1 MASKTHFLF
10 LLFFVFSVSNIIYS
24 QDRSEKVKDTTAL
37 NEVVLTASLIT
48 TNLLEAPTAASFVNA
63 KKIHETTPQL
73 SLKEYLGQV
82 PGLFAQNQYNYNQ
95 DLRISIR
102 GFGARAA
109 FGIRGVFLNIDD
121 IPETTPDGQGQL
133 DNIPI
138 SILSNIEIL
147 RGPSSA
153 LYGNAAGGVI
163 LMHTLEDLG
172 PNKLKFRAMGGA
184 FGLASSQLTV
194 ALGENKFKS
203 LWHFNQSVSQ
213 GYRTLS
219 GFKQSQLNTT
229 FTYKL
234 AKNQSIKGQFNY
246 TDSPYANDPGS
257 LNLEQVKSNRKN
269 AREANILYQTT
280 EKINHLKVGLSHEY
294 GLKLAETSASNKKS
308 LNINSYTFFAQR
320 NFQGLL
326 PFLNG
331 GVSAF
336 KRSYYGLGTKAI
348 FKGLKNEQ
356 FIVGIG
362 HALQSDL
369 RSRFQNEKGVV
380 GALVAQQNEVFSNS
394 HGFITGKFPFQKW
407 DVSAALRGDL
417 IHIAIDASQ
426 KRNFSALS
434 PTAALGRKLG
444 GFQYVSLSY
453 AQSFETPTLSEMS
466 NSPDGSLGFNESLNP
481 VKSHNIELTYRG
493 KHFINNGYKINW
505 EVSGFL
511 SDSDGEILPFELPE
525 FPQRQFFK
533 NIGATQRRG
542 VEAMASFTGNILEWT
557 NAFTFADYTF
567 STNSEDASL
576 SGNKIPGI
584 PSHHFNSQIQLK
596 LPAQGQIRLEYQ
608 HIGAL
613 MANNNNSVRIA
624 PYRLLNV
631 SGVKQLPLKNGAL
644 KLFAGI
650 NNLTNSLYFDNIRI
664 NAFGGRFYEAAPTR
678 HFYIGIELS
687 L

>member
-1 MASKTHFLF
+1 MVSKLRLAFA
-10 LLFFVFSVSNIIYS
+10 LFFAFSVSNITYS
-24 QDRSEKVKDTTAL
+24 QDRSEKVIDTTAL

-48 TNLLEAPTAASFVNA
+48 TNLLDAPTASSFVNA
-63 KKIHETTPQL
+63 KKIHETSPQL

-109 FGIRGVFLNIDD
+109 FGIRGVYLNIDG
-121 IPETTPDGQGQL
+121 IPETTPDGQGQI

-138 SILSNIEIL
+138 SILSNIEVL

-163 LMHTLEDLG
+163 LMSTQEDLG
-172 PNKLKFRAMGGA
+172 ANTLKFRAMGGA
-184 FGLASSQLTV
+184 FGLATSQLTF

-203 LWHFNQSVSQ
+203 LWHFNHSISE
-213 GYRTLS
+213 GYRALS
-219 GFKQSQLNTT
+219 GFKQSQLNGT
-229 FTYKL
+229 FTYQL
-234 AKNQSIKGQFNY
+234 AKNHSLKGQFNY

-257 LNLEQVKSNRKN
+257 LSLDQVTNERRM
-269 AREANILYQTT
+269 AREANVVYQTT
-280 EKINHLKVGLSHEY
+280 EKINHLKFGLSHQY
-294 GLKLAETSASNKKS
+294 TPNKKGFRA
-308 LNINSYTFFAQR
+308 LNNAFEMNSYAFFAQR
-320 NFQGLL
+320 DFQGLL

-336 KRSYYGLGTKAI
+336 KRNYYGLGSKAI
-348 FKGLKNEQ
+348 FKGENKQQLV
-356 FIVGIG
+356 VGIG

-394 HGFITGKFPFQKW
+394 HGFITGKIPLQKW
-407 DVSAALRGDL
+407 VLSAALRTDL
-417 IHIAIDASQ
+417 IHIKMDTNQ
-426 KRNFSALS
+426 KRNFTALS
-434 PTAALGRKLG
+434 PSAALGRKIG
-444 GFQYVSLSY
+444 VNQYISFSY
-453 AQSFETPTLSEMS
+453 AQSFETPTLSELS
-466 NSPDGSLGFNESLNP
+466 NAPDGSLGFNETLDP
-481 VKSHNIELTYRG
+481 VKSNNIELTYRG
-493 KHFINNGYKINW
+493 KQFMKNSYKLNW
-505 EVSGFL
+505 EISGFI
-511 SDSDGEILPFELPE
+511 SDSNGEILPYELPE

-533 NIGATQRRG
+533 NSGATQRRG
-542 VEAMASFTGNILEWT
+542 VEAMVSLIGNILEWS
-557 NAFTFADYTF
+557 NSASFANYTF
-567 STNSEDASL
+567 KENTEITAL
-576 SGNKIPGI
+576 SGKRIPGI
-584 PSHHFNSQIQLK
+584 PSHHFNSQIQIK

-613 MANNNNSVRIA
+613 MANNNNSVKVA
-624 PYRLLNV
+624 PYSVLNL

-678 HFYIGIELS
+678 HLYMGIELS

>member
-1 MASKTHFLF
+1 MISKLRLAFA
-10 LLFFVFSVSNIIYS
+10 LFFAFSVSNITFS
-24 QDRSEKVKDTTAL
+24 QDRSEKVIDTTAL
-37 NEVVLTASLIT
+37 NEVVLTASLIS
-48 TNLLEAPTAASFVNA
+48 TNLLDAPTASSFVNA
-63 KKIHETTPQL
+63 KKIHETSPQL

-109 FGIRGVFLNIDD
+109 FGIRGVYLNIDG
-121 IPETTPDGQGQL
+121 IPETTPDGQGQI

-138 SILSNIEIL
+138 SILSNIEVL

-163 LMHTLEDLG
+163 LMSTQENLG
-172 PNKLKFRAMGGA
+172 ANTLKFRAMVGA
-184 FGLASSQLTV
+184 FGLATSQLTF

-203 LWHFNQSVSQ
+203 LWHFNHSVSE
-213 GYRTLS
+213 GYRALS
-219 GFKQSQLNTT
+219 GFKQSQLNGT
-229 FTYKL
+229 FSYQL
-234 AKNQSIKGQFNY
+234 AKNHSLKGQFNY

-257 LNLEQVKSNRKN
+257 LSLDQVTNGRRMP
-269 AREANILYQTT
+269 REANVVYQTT
-280 EKINHLKVGLSHEY
+280 EKINHLKFGLSHQY
-294 GLKLAETSASNKKS
+294 TPNKRGFSA
-308 LNINSYTFFAQR
+308 LNNAFEMNSYAFFAQR
-320 NFQGLL
+320 DFQGLL

-336 KRSYYGLGTKAI
+336 KRNYYGFGSKAI
-348 FKGLKNEQ
+348 FKGENKQQLV
-356 FIVGIG
+356 VGIG

-394 HGFITGKFPFQKW
+394 HGFVTGKIPFQKW
-407 DVSAALRGDL
+407 VLSAALRTDL
-417 IHIAIDASQ
+417 IHINMDKNQ
-426 KRNFSALS
+426 KRNFTALS
-434 PTAALGRKLG
+434 PSAALGRKIG
-444 GFQYVSLSY
+444 ANQYISFSY
-453 AQSFETPTLSEMS
+453 AQSFETPTLSELS
-466 NSPDGSLGFNESLNP
+466 NAPDGNLGFNETLDP
-481 VKSHNIELTYRG
+481 VKSNNIELTYRG
-493 KHFINNGYKINW
+493 KQFIKNSYKLNW
-505 EVSGFL
+505 EISGFI
-511 SDSDGEILPFELPE
+511 SESNGEILPYELPE

-533 NIGATQRRG
+533 NSGATQRRG
-542 VEAMASFTGNILEWT
+542 VEAMVSLIGNILEWS
-557 NAFTFADYTF
+557 NSASFANFTFKENTAIT
-567 STNSEDASL
+567 EL
-576 SGNKIPGI
+576 SGKRIPGI
-584 PSHHFNSQIQLK
+584 PSHHFNSQIQIK

-613 MANNNNSVRIA
+613 MANNNNSVKVA
-624 PYRLLNV
+624 PYNVLNL
-631 SGVKQLPLKNGAL
+631 SGAKQLPLKNGAL

-678 HFYIGIELS
+678 HLYMGIELS

>member
-1 MASKTHFLF
+1 MVSKSRLLSV
-10 LLFFVFSVSNIIYS
+10 LLFAFSFNSIIYS
-24 QDRSEKVKDTTAL
+24 QDSSEKVKDTTVL
-37 NEVVLTASLIT
+37 NEVVLTASVIT
-48 TNLLEAPTAASFVNA
+48 TNLLEAPTASSFVNA

-109 FGIRGVFLNIDD
+109 FGIRGVFLNVDG

-138 SILSNIEIL
+138 SILSNIEVL

-163 LMHTLEDLG
+163 LMSTLEDLG
-172 PNKLKFRAMGGA
+172 ANTLKFRAMGGA
-184 FGLASSQLTV
+184 FGLATSQLTF

-203 LWHFNQSVSQ
+203 LWHFNHSVSE
-213 GYRTLS
+213 GYRALS
-219 GFKQSQLNTT
+219 GFKQSQLNGT
-229 FTYKL
+229 FTYQL
-234 AKNQSIKGQFNY
+234 AKNQSLKGQFNY

-257 LNLEQVKSNRKN
+257 LSLDQVTSGRRM
-269 AREANILYQTT
+269 AREANVLYQTT
-280 EKINHLKVGLSHEY
+280 EKINHLKFGLSHQY
-294 GLKLAETSASNKKS
+294 TPNKRGFSTLKSAFEM
-308 LNINSYTFFAQR
+308 NSYAFFAQR

-336 KRSYYGLGTKAI
+336 KRNYYGLGSKAL
-348 FKGLKNEQ
+348 FKGENKQQLV
-356 FIVGIG
+356 VGVG

-369 RSRFQNEKGVV
+369 RSRFQNEKGAV
-380 GALVAQQNEVFSNS
+380 GALVAQQNEVYSNS
-394 HGFITGKFPFQKW
+394 HGFITGKIPYQKW
-407 DVSAALRGDL
+407 VLSAALRTDL
-417 IHIAIDASQ
+417 IHIKMDTNQ
-426 KRNFSALS
+426 KRNFTALS
-434 PTAALGRKLG
+434 PSAALGRKIG
-444 GFQYVSLSY
+444 ANQYISFSY
-453 AQSFETPTLSEMS
+453 AQSFETPTLSELS
-466 NSPDGSLGFNESLNP
+466 NAPDGSLGFNETLDP
-481 VKSHNIELTYRG
+481 VKSNNIELTYRG
-493 KHFINNGYKINW
+493 KQFINNSYKLNW
-505 EVSGFL
+505 EISGFI
-511 SDSDGEILPFELPE
+511 SDSNGEILPYELPE

-533 NIGATQRRG
+533 NSGATQRRG
-542 VEAMASFTGNILEWT
+542 VEAMVSLIGNILEWS
-557 NAFTFADYTF
+557 NSASFANYTF
-567 STNSEDASL
+567 KENTEIAAL

-613 MANNNNSVRIA
+613 MANNNNSVRVA
-624 PYRLLNV
+624 PYSLLNL
-631 SGVKQLPLKNGAL
+631 SGVKQLPLKNGGL

-678 HFYIGIELS
+678 HLYMGIELS

>member
-1 MASKTHFLF
+1 MVSKLRLAFA
-10 LLFFVFSVSNIIYS
+10 LFFAFSVSNITFS
-24 QDRSEKVKDTTAL
+24 QDRGEKVIDTTAL

-48 TNLLEAPTAASFVNA
+48 TNLLDAPTASSFVNA
-63 KKIHETTPQL
+63 KKIHETSPQL

-109 FGIRGVFLNIDD
+109 FGIRGVYLNIDD
-121 IPETTPDGQGQL
+121 IPETTPDGQGQI

-138 SILSNIEIL
+138 SILSNIEVL

-163 LMHTLEDLG
+163 LMSTQEDLG
-172 PNKLKFRAMGGA
+172 ANTLKFRAMVGA
-184 FGLASSQLTV
+184 FGLATSQLTF

-203 LWHFNQSVSQ
+203 LWHFNHSVSE
-213 GYRTLS
+213 GYRALS
-219 GFKQSQLNTT
+219 GFKQSQLNGT
-229 FTYKL
+229 FTYQL
-234 AKNQSIKGQFNY
+234 AKNHSLKGQFNY

-257 LNLEQVKSNRKN
+257 LSLDQVTIGRRM
-269 AREANILYQTT
+269 AREANVVYQTT
-280 EKINHLKVGLSHEY
+280 EKINHLKFGLSHQY
-294 GLKLAETSASNKKS
+294 TPNKRGFSGLNNAFEM
-308 LNINSYTFFAQR
+308 NSYAFFAQR
-320 NFQGLL
+320 DFQGLL

-336 KRSYYGLGTKAI
+336 KRNYYGFGSKAI
-348 FKGLKNEQ
+348 FKGENRQQLV
-356 FIVGIG
+356 VGIG

-369 RSRFQNEKGVV
+369 RSRFQNEKGIV

-394 HGFITGKFPFQKW
+394 HGFVTGKIPFQKW
-407 DVSAALRGDL
+407 VLSAALRTDL
-417 IHIAIDASQ
+417 IHINMDKNQ
-426 KRNFSALS
+426 KRNFTALS
-434 PTAALGRKLG
+434 PSAALGRKIG
-444 GFQYVSLSY
+444 ANQYISFSY
-453 AQSFETPTLSEMS
+453 AQSFETPTLSELS
-466 NSPDGSLGFNESLNP
+466 NAPDGNLGFNETLDP
-481 VKSHNIELTYRG
+481 VKSNNIELTYRG
-493 KHFINNGYKINW
+493 KQFIKNSYKLNW
-505 EVSGFL
+505 EVSGFI
-511 SDSDGEILPFELPE
+511 SESNGEILPYELPE

-533 NIGATQRRG
+533 NSGATQRRG
-542 VEAMASFTGNILEWT
+542 VEAMVSLIGNILEWS
-557 NAFTFADYTF
+557 NSASFANFTFKENTAIT
-567 STNSEDASL
+567 EL
-576 SGNKIPGI
+576 SGKRIPGI
-584 PSHHFNSQIQLK
+584 PSHHFNSQIQIK

-613 MANNNNSVRIA
+613 MANNNNSVKVA
-624 PYRLLNV
+624 PYNVLNL
-631 SGVKQLPLKNGAL
+631 SGAKQLPLKNGAL

-678 HFYIGIELS
+678 HLYMGIELS

>member
-1 MASKTHFLF
+1 MISKLRLAFA
-10 LLFFVFSVSNIIYS
+10 LFFAFSVSNITFS
-24 QDRSEKVKDTTAL
+24 QDRSEKVIDTTAL

-48 TNLLEAPTAASFVNA
+48 TNLLDAPTASSFVNA
-63 KKIHETTPQL
+63 KKIHETSPQL

-109 FGIRGVFLNIDD
+109 FGIRGVYLNIDG
-121 IPETTPDGQGQL
+121 IPETTPDGQGQI

-138 SILSNIEIL
+138 SILSNIEVL

-163 LMHTLEDLG
+163 LMSTQEDLG
-172 PNKLKFRAMGGA
+172 ANTLKFRAMVGA
-184 FGLASSQLTV
+184 FGLATSQLTF

-203 LWHFNQSVSQ
+203 LWHFNHSVSE
-213 GYRTLS
+213 GYRALS
-219 GFKQSQLNTT
+219 GFKQSQLNGT
-229 FTYKL
+229 FSYQL
-234 AKNQSIKGQFNY
+234 AKNHSLKGQFNY

-257 LNLEQVKSNRKN
+257 LSLDQVTNGRRMP
-269 AREANILYQTT
+269 REANVVYQTT
-280 EKINHLKVGLSHEY
+280 EKINHLKFGLSHQY
-294 GLKLAETSASNKKS
+294 TPNKRGFSA
-308 LNINSYTFFAQR
+308 LNNAFEMNSYAFFAQR
-320 NFQGLL
+320 DFQGLL

-336 KRSYYGLGTKAI
+336 KRNYYGFGSKAI
-348 FKGLKNEQ
+348 FKGENKQQLV
-356 FIVGIG
+356 VGIG

-394 HGFITGKFPFQKW
+394 HGFVTGKIPFQKW
-407 DVSAALRGDL
+407 VLSAALRTDL
-417 IHIAIDASQ
+417 IHINMDKNQ
-426 KRNFSALS
+426 KRNFNALS
-434 PTAALGRKLG
+434 PSAALGRKIG
-444 GFQYVSLSY
+444 ANQYISFSY
-453 AQSFETPTLSEMS
+453 AQSFETPTLSELS
-466 NSPDGSLGFNESLNP
+466 NAPDGNLGFNETLDP
-481 VKSHNIELTYRG
+481 VKSNNIELTYRG
-493 KHFINNGYKINW
+493 KQFIKNSYKLNW
-505 EVSGFL
+505 EISGFI
-511 SDSDGEILPFELPE
+511 SESNGEILPYELPE

-533 NIGATQRRG
+533 NSGATQRRG
-542 VEAMASFTGNILEWT
+542 VEAMVSLIGNILEWS
-557 NAFTFADYTF
+557 NSASFANFTFKENTAIT
-567 STNSEDASL
+567 EL
-576 SGNKIPGI
+576 SGKRIPGI
-584 PSHHFNSQIQLK
+584 PSHHFNSQIQIK
-596 LPAQGQIRLEYQ
+596 LPAQGQIRLDYQ

-613 MANNNNSVRIA
+613 IANNNNSVKVA
-624 PYRLLNV
+624 PYNVLNL
-631 SGVKQLPLKNGAL
+631 SGAKQLPLKNGAL

-678 HFYIGIELS
+678 HLYMGIELS

>member
-1 MASKTHFLF
+1 MISKLRLAFA
-10 LLFFVFSVSNIIYS
+10 LFFAFSVSNITFS
-24 QDRSEKVKDTTAL
+24 QDRSEKVIDTTAL
-37 NEVVLTASLIT
+37 NEVVLTASLIS
-48 TNLLEAPTAASFVNA
+48 TNLLDAPTASSFVNA
-63 KKIHETTPQL
+63 KKIHETSPQL

-109 FGIRGVFLNIDD
+109 FGIRGVYLNIDG
-121 IPETTPDGQGQL
+121 IPETTPDGQGQI

-138 SILSNIEIL
+138 SILSNIEVL

-163 LMHTLEDLG
+163 LMSTQEDLG
-172 PNKLKFRAMGGA
+172 ANTLKFRAMVGA
-184 FGLASSQLTV
+184 FGLATSQLTF

-203 LWHFNQSVSQ
+203 LWHFNHSVSE
-213 GYRTLS
+213 GYRALS
-219 GFKQSQLNTT
+219 GFKQSQLNGT
-229 FTYKL
+229 FSYQL
-234 AKNQSIKGQFNY
+234 AKNHSLKGQFNY

-257 LNLEQVKSNRKN
+257 LSLDQVTNGRRMP
-269 AREANILYQTT
+269 REANVVYQTT
-280 EKINHLKVGLSHEY
+280 EKINHLKFGLSHQY
-294 GLKLAETSASNKKS
+294 TPNKRGFSA
-308 LNINSYTFFAQR
+308 LNNAFEMNSYAFFAQR
-320 NFQGLL
+320 DFQGLL

-336 KRSYYGLGTKAI
+336 KRNYYGFGSKAI
-348 FKGLKNEQ
+348 FKGENKQQLV
-356 FIVGIG
+356 VGIG

-394 HGFITGKFPFQKW
+394 HGFVTGKIPFQKW
-407 DVSAALRGDL
+407 VLSAALRTDL
-417 IHIAIDASQ
+417 IHINMDKNQ
-426 KRNFSALS
+426 KRNFTALS
-434 PTAALGRKLG
+434 PSAALGRKIG
-444 GFQYVSLSY
+444 ANQYISFSY
-453 AQSFETPTLSEMS
+453 AQSFETPTLSELS
-466 NSPDGSLGFNESLNP
+466 NAPDGNLGFNETLDP
-481 VKSHNIELTYRG
+481 VKSNNIELTYRG
-493 KHFINNGYKINW
+493 KQFIKNSYKLNW
-505 EVSGFL
+505 EISGFI
-511 SDSDGEILPFELPE
+511 SESNGEILPYELPE

-533 NIGATQRRG
+533 NSGATQRRG
-542 VEAMASFTGNILEWT
+542 VEAMVSLIGNILEWS
-557 NAFTFADYTF
+557 NSASFANFTFKENTAIT
-567 STNSEDASL
+567 EL
-576 SGNKIPGI
+576 SGKRIPGI
-584 PSHHFNSQIQLK
+584 PSHHFNSQIQIK

-613 MANNNNSVRIA
+613 MANNNNSVKVA
-624 PYRLLNV
+624 PYNVLNL
-631 SGVKQLPLKNGAL
+631 SGAKQLPLKNGAL

-678 HFYIGIELS
+678 HLYMGIELS

>member
-1 MASKTHFLF
+1 MVSKLRLAFA
-10 LLFFVFSVSNIIYS
+10 LFFAFSVSNIIYS
-24 QDRSEKVKDTTAL
+24 QDLSEKVKDTTAL

-48 TNLLEAPTAASFVNA
+48 TNLLDAPTAASFVNA

-109 FGIRGVFLNIDD
+109 FGIRGVSLNIDG

-138 SILSNIEIL
+138 SILSNIEVL

-163 LMHTLEDLG
+163 LMSTQEDLG
-172 PNKLKFRAMGGA
+172 ANTLKFRAMGGA
-184 FGLASSQLTV
+184 FGLAASQLTV

-203 LWHFNQSVSQ
+203 LWHFNHSVSE
-213 GYRTLS
+213 GYRALS
-219 GFKQSQLNTT
+219 GFKQSQLNGT
-229 FTYKL
+229 FTYQL
-234 AKNQSIKGQFNY
+234 AKNQSLKGQFNY

-257 LNLEQVKSNRKN
+257 LNLNQVTDGRRM
-269 AREANILYQTT
+269 AREANIVYQTT
-280 EKINHLKVGLSHEY
+280 EKINHLKFGLSHQY
-294 GLKLAETSASNKKS
+294 TPKKKGVDA
-308 LNINSYTFFAQR
+308 LNNAFEINSYAFFAQR

-336 KRSYYGLGTKAI
+336 KRNYYGLGSKAV
-348 FKGLKNEQ
+348 FKRDNNEQ
-356 FIVGIG
+356 LVVGIG

-380 GALVAQQNEVFSNS
+380 GTLVGQQNEVFSNS
-394 HGFITGKFPFQKW
+394 YGFITGKIPFQKW
-407 DVSAALRGDL
+407 TLSAALRTDL
-417 IHIAIDASQ
+417 IRIEIDSNQ
-426 KRNFSALS
+426 KRNFTALS
-434 PTAALGRKLG
+434 PTAALGRKIG
-444 GFQYVSLSY
+444 ANQYISFSF
-453 AQSFETPTLSEMS
+453 AQSFETPTLSELS
-466 NSPDGSLGFNESLNP
+466 NAPDGSLGFNEALDP
-481 VKSHNIELTYRG
+481 VKSNNIELTYRG
-493 KHFINNGYKINW
+493 KHFIKNNYKLNW
-505 EVSGFL
+505 EISGFI
-511 SDSDGEILPFELPE
+511 SDSNGEILPYELPE

-533 NIGATQRRG
+533 NIGETQRRG

-557 NAFTFADYTF
+557 NSATFANYTF
-567 STNSEDASL
+567 KENTEITSL
-576 SGNKIPGI
+576 SGKRIPGV

-596 LPAQGQIRLEYQ
+596 FLSQLNIRLEYQ

-613 MANNNNSVRIA
+613 MANNNNSVKVD
-624 PYRLLNV
+624 PYSVLNL
-631 SGVKQLPLKNGAL
+631 SGVKQLPLKNGTL

-678 HFYIGIELS
+678 HLYMGIELS

>member
-1 MASKTHFLF
+1 MISKLRLAFA
-10 LLFFVFSVSNIIYS
+10 LFFAFSVSNITFS
-24 QDRSEKVKDTTAL
+24 QDRSEKVIDTTAL

-48 TNLLEAPTAASFVNA
+48 TNLLDAPTASSFVNA
-63 KKIHETTPQL
+63 KKIHETSPQL

-109 FGIRGVFLNIDD
+109 FGIRGVYLNIDG
-121 IPETTPDGQGQL
+121 IPETTPDGQGQI

-138 SILSNIEIL
+138 SILSNIEVL

-163 LMHTLEDLG
+163 LMSTQEDLG
-172 PNKLKFRAMGGA
+172 ANTLKFRAMVGA
-184 FGLASSQLTV
+184 FGLATSQLTF

-203 LWHFNQSVSQ
+203 LWHFNHSVSE
-213 GYRTLS
+213 GYRALS
-219 GFKQSQLNTT
+219 GFKQSQLNGT
-229 FTYKL
+229 FSYQL
-234 AKNQSIKGQFNY
+234 AKNHSLKGQFNY

-257 LNLEQVKSNRKN
+257 LSLDQVTNGRRMP
-269 AREANILYQTT
+269 REANVVYQTT
-280 EKINHLKVGLSHEY
+280 EKINHLKFGLSHQY
-294 GLKLAETSASNKKS
+294 TPNKRGFSA
-308 LNINSYTFFAQR
+308 LNNAFEMNSYAFFAQR
-320 NFQGLL
+320 DFQGLL

-336 KRSYYGLGTKAI
+336 KRNYYGFGSKAI
-348 FKGLKNEQ
+348 FKGENKQQLV
-356 FIVGIG
+356 VGIG

-394 HGFITGKFPFQKW
+394 HGFVTGKIPFQKW
-407 DVSAALRGDL
+407 VLSAALRTDL
-417 IHIAIDASQ
+417 IHINMDKNQ
-426 KRNFSALS
+426 KRNFTALS
-434 PTAALGRKLG
+434 PSAALGRKIG
-444 GFQYVSLSY
+444 ANQYISFSY
-453 AQSFETPTLSEMS
+453 AQSFETPTLSELS
-466 NSPDGSLGFNESLNP
+466 NAPDGNLGFNETLDP
-481 VKSHNIELTYRG
+481 VKSNNIELTYRG
-493 KHFINNGYKINW
+493 KQFIKNSYKLNW
-505 EVSGFL
+505 EISGFI
-511 SDSDGEILPFELPE
+511 SESNGEILPYELPE

-533 NIGATQRRG
+533 NSGATQRRG
-542 VEAMASFTGNILEWT
+542 VEAMVSLIGNILEWS
-557 NAFTFADYTF
+557 NSASFANFTFKENTAIT
-567 STNSEDASL
+567 EL
-576 SGNKIPGI
+576 SGKRIPGI
-584 PSHHFNSQIQLK
+584 PSHHFNSQIQIK
-596 LPAQGQIRLEYQ
+596 LPAQGQIRLDYQ

-613 MANNNNSVRIA
+613 IANNNNSVKVA
-624 PYRLLNV
+624 PYSVLNL
-631 SGVKQLPLKNGAL
+631 SGAKQLPLKNGAL

-678 HFYIGIELS
+678 HLYMGIELS

>member
-1 MASKTHFLF
+1 MISKLRLAFA
-10 LLFFVFSVSNIIYS
+10 LFFAFSVSNITFS
-24 QDRSEKVKDTTAL
+24 QDRSEKVIDTTAL
-37 NEVVLTASLIT
+37 NEVVLTASLIS
-48 TNLLEAPTAASFVNA
+48 TNLLDAPTASSFVNA
-63 KKIHETTPQL
+63 KKIHETSPQL

-109 FGIRGVFLNIDD
+109 FGIRGVYLNIDG
-121 IPETTPDGQGQL
+121 IPETTPDGQGQI

-138 SILSNIEIL
+138 SILSNIEVL

-163 LMHTLEDLG
+163 LMSTQEDLG
-172 PNKLKFRAMGGA
+172 ANTLKFRAMVGA
-184 FGLASSQLTV
+184 FGLATSQLTF

-203 LWHFNQSVSQ
+203 LWHFNHSVSE
-213 GYRTLS
+213 GYRALS
-219 GFKQSQLNTT
+219 GFKQSQLNGT
-229 FTYKL
+229 FSYQL
-234 AKNQSIKGQFNY
+234 AKNHSLKGQFNY

-257 LNLEQVKSNRKN
+257 LSLDQVTNGRRMP
-269 AREANILYQTT
+269 REANVVYQTT
-280 EKINHLKVGLSHEY
+280 EKINHLKFGLSHQY
-294 GLKLAETSASNKKS
+294 TPNKRGFSA
-308 LNINSYTFFAQR
+308 LNNAFEMNSYAFFAQR
-320 NFQGLL
+320 DFQGLL

-336 KRSYYGLGTKAI
+336 KRNYYGFGSKAI
-348 FKGLKNEQ
+348 FKGENKQ
-356 FIVGIG
+356 QWVVGLG

-394 HGFITGKFPFQKW
+394 HGFVTGKIPFQKW
-407 DVSAALRGDL
+407 VLSAALRTDL
-417 IHIAIDASQ
+417 IHINMDKNQ
-426 KRNFSALS
+426 KRNFNALS
-434 PTAALGRKLG
+434 PSAALGRKIG
-444 GFQYVSLSY
+444 ANQYISFSY
-453 AQSFETPTLSEMS
+453 AQSFETPTLSELS
-466 NSPDGSLGFNESLNP
+466 NAPDGNLGFNETLDP
-481 VKSHNIELTYRG
+481 VKSNNIELTYRG
-493 KHFINNGYKINW
+493 KQFIKNSYKLNW
-505 EVSGFL
+505 EISGFI
-511 SDSDGEILPFELPE
+511 SESNGEILPYELPE

-533 NIGATQRRG
+533 NSGATQRRG
-542 VEAMASFTGNILEWT
+542 VEAMVSLIGNILEWS
-557 NAFTFADYTF
+557 NSASFANFTFKENTAIT
-567 STNSEDASL
+567 EL
-576 SGNKIPGI
+576 SGKRIPGI
-584 PSHHFNSQIQLK
+584 PSHHFNSQIQIK

-613 MANNNNSVRIA
+613 MANNNNSVKVA
-624 PYRLLNV
+624 PYNVLNL
-631 SGVKQLPLKNGAL
+631 SGAKQLPLKNGAL

-678 HFYIGIELS
+678 HLYMGIELS

>member
-1 MASKTHFLF
+1 MISKLRLAFA
-10 LLFFVFSVSNIIYS
+10 LFFAFSVSNITFS
-24 QDRSEKVKDTTAL
+24 QDRSEKVIDTTAL

-48 TNLLEAPTAASFVNA
+48 TNLLDAPTASSFVNA
-63 KKIHETTPQL
+63 KKIHETSPQL

-109 FGIRGVFLNIDD
+109 FGIRGVYLNIDG
-121 IPETTPDGQGQL
+121 IPETTPDGQGQI

-138 SILSNIEIL
+138 SILSNIEVL

-163 LMHTLEDLG
+163 LMSTQEDLG
-172 PNKLKFRAMGGA
+172 ADTLKFRAMVGA
-184 FGLASSQLTV
+184 FGLATSQLTF

-203 LWHFNQSVSQ
+203 LWHFNHSVSE
-213 GYRTLS
+213 GYRALS
-219 GFKQSQLNTT
+219 GFKQSQLNGT
-229 FTYKL
+229 FSYQL
-234 AKNQSIKGQFNY
+234 AKNHSLKGQFNY

-257 LNLEQVKSNRKN
+257 LSLDQVTNGRRMP
-269 AREANILYQTT
+269 REANVVYQTT
-280 EKINHLKVGLSHEY
+280 EKINHLKFGLSHQY
-294 GLKLAETSASNKKS
+294 TPNKRGFSA
-308 LNINSYTFFAQR
+308 LNNAFEMNSYAFFAQR
-320 NFQGLL
+320 DFQGLL

-336 KRSYYGLGTKAI
+336 KRNYYGFGSKAI
-348 FKGLKNEQ
+348 FKGENKQQLV
-356 FIVGIG
+356 VGIG

-394 HGFITGKFPFQKW
+394 HGFVTGKIPFQKW
-407 DVSAALRGDL
+407 VLSAALRTDL
-417 IHIAIDASQ
+417 IHINMDKNQ
-426 KRNFSALS
+426 KRNFNALS
-434 PTAALGRKLG
+434 PSAALGRKIG
-444 GFQYVSLSY
+444 ANQYISFSY
-453 AQSFETPTLSEMS
+453 AQSFETPTLSELS
-466 NSPDGSLGFNESLNP
+466 NAPDGNLGFNETLDP
-481 VKSHNIELTYRG
+481 IKSNNIELTYRG
-493 KHFINNGYKINW
+493 KQFIKNSYKLNW
-505 EVSGFL
+505 EISGFI
-511 SDSDGEILPFELPE
+511 SESNGEILPYELPE

-533 NIGATQRRG
+533 NSGATQRRG
-542 VEAMASFTGNILEWT
+542 VEAMVSLIGNILEWS
-557 NAFTFADYTF
+557 NSASFANFTFKENTAIT
-567 STNSEDASL
+567 EL
-576 SGNKIPGI
+576 SGKRIPGI
-584 PSHHFNSQIQLK
+584 PSHHFNSQIQIK

-613 MANNNNSVRIA
+613 MANNNNSVKVA
-624 PYRLLNV
+624 PYNVLNL
-631 SGVKQLPLKNGAL
+631 SGAKQLPLKNGAL

-678 HFYIGIELS
+678 HLYMGIELS

>member
-1 MASKTHFLF
+1 MISKLRLAFA
-10 LLFFVFSVSNIIYS
+10 LFFAFSVSNITFS
-24 QDRSEKVKDTTAL
+24 QDRSEKVIDTTAL

-48 TNLLEAPTAASFVNA
+48 TNLLDAPTASSFVNA
-63 KKIHETTPQL
+63 KKIHETSPQL

-109 FGIRGVFLNIDD
+109 FGIRGVYLNIDG
-121 IPETTPDGQGQL
+121 IPETTPDGQGQI

-138 SILSNIEIL
+138 SILSNIEVL

-163 LMHTLEDLG
+163 LMSTQEDLG
-172 PNKLKFRAMGGA
+172 ANTLKFRAMVGA
-184 FGLASSQLTV
+184 FGLATSQLTF

-203 LWHFNQSVSQ
+203 LWHFNHSVSE
-213 GYRTLS
+213 GYRALS
-219 GFKQSQLNTT
+219 GFKQSQLNGT
-229 FTYKL
+229 FSYQL
-234 AKNQSIKGQFNY
+234 AKNHSLKGQFNY

-257 LNLEQVKSNRKN
+257 LSLDQVTNGRRMP
-269 AREANILYQTT
+269 REANVVYQTT
-280 EKINHLKVGLSHEY
+280 EKINHLKFGLSHQY
-294 GLKLAETSASNKKS
+294 TPNKRGFSA
-308 LNINSYTFFAQR
+308 LNNAFEMNSYAFFAQR
-320 NFQGLL
+320 DFQGLL

-336 KRSYYGLGTKAI
+336 KRNYYGFGSKAI
-348 FKGLKNEQ
+348 FKGENKQQLV
-356 FIVGIG
+356 VGIG

-394 HGFITGKFPFQKW
+394 HGFVTGKIPFQKW
-407 DVSAALRGDL
+407 VLSAALRTDL
-417 IHIAIDASQ
+417 IHINMDKNQ
-426 KRNFSALS
+426 KRNFTALS
-434 PTAALGRKLG
+434 PSAALGRKIG
-444 GFQYVSLSY
+444 ANQYISFSY
-453 AQSFETPTLSEMS
+453 AQSFETPTLSELS
-466 NSPDGSLGFNESLNP
+466 NAPDGNLGFNETLDP
-481 VKSHNIELTYRG
+481 VKSNNIELTYRG
-493 KHFINNGYKINW
+493 KQFIKNSYKLNW
-505 EVSGFL
+505 EISGFI
-511 SDSDGEILPFELPE
+511 SESNGEILPYELPE

-533 NIGATQRRG
+533 NSGATQRRG
-542 VEAMASFTGNILEWT
+542 VEAMVSLIGNILEWS
-557 NAFTFADYTF
+557 NSASFANFTFKENTAIT
-567 STNSEDASL
+567 EL
-576 SGNKIPGI
+576 SGKRIPGI
-584 PSHHFNSQIQLK
+584 PSHHFNSQIQIK
-596 LPAQGQIRLEYQ
+596 LPAQGQIRLDYQ

-613 MANNNNSVRIA
+613 IANNNNSVKVA
-624 PYRLLNV
+624 PYNVLNL
-631 SGVKQLPLKNGAL
+631 SGAKQLPLKNGAL

-678 HFYIGIELS
+678 HLYMGIELS

>member
-1 MASKTHFLF
+1 MISKLRLAFA
-10 LLFFVFSVSNIIYS
+10 LFFAFSVSNITFS
-24 QDRSEKVKDTTAL
+24 QDRSEKVIDTTAL

-48 TNLLEAPTAASFVNA
+48 TNLLDAPTASSFVNA
-63 KKIHETTPQL
+63 KKIHETSPQL

-109 FGIRGVFLNIDD
+109 FGIRGVYLNIDG
-121 IPETTPDGQGQL
+121 IPETTPDGQGQI

-138 SILSNIEIL
+138 SILSNIEVL

-163 LMHTLEDLG
+163 LMSTQEDLG
-172 PNKLKFRAMGGA
+172 ANTLKFRAMVGA
-184 FGLASSQLTV
+184 FGLATSQLTF

-203 LWHFNQSVSQ
+203 LWHFNHSVSE
-213 GYRTLS
+213 GYRALS
-219 GFKQSQLNTT
+219 GFKQSQLNGT
-229 FTYKL
+229 FSYQL
-234 AKNQSIKGQFNY
+234 AKNHSLKGQFNY

-257 LNLEQVKSNRKN
+257 LSLDQVTNGRRMP
-269 AREANILYQTT
+269 REANVVYQTT
-280 EKINHLKVGLSHEY
+280 EKINHLKFGLSHQY
-294 GLKLAETSASNKKS
+294 TPNKRGFSA
-308 LNINSYTFFAQR
+308 LNNAFEMNSYAFFAQR
-320 NFQGLL
+320 DFQGLL

-336 KRSYYGLGTKAI
+336 KRNYYGFGSKAI
-348 FKGLKNEQ
+348 FKGENKQQLV
-356 FIVGIG
+356 VGIG

-394 HGFITGKFPFQKW
+394 HGFVTGKIPFQKW
-407 DVSAALRGDL
+407 VLSAALRTDL
-417 IHIAIDASQ
+417 IHINMDKNQ
-426 KRNFSALS
+426 KRNFNALS
-434 PTAALGRKLG
+434 PSAALGRKIG
-444 GFQYVSLSY
+444 ANQYISFSY
-453 AQSFETPTLSEMS
+453 AQSFETPTLSELS
-466 NSPDGSLGFNESLNP
+466 NAPDGNLGFNETLDP
-481 VKSHNIELTYRG
+481 VKSNNIELTYRG
-493 KHFINNGYKINW
+493 KQFIKNSYKLNW
-505 EVSGFL
+505 EISGFI
-511 SDSDGEILPFELPE
+511 SESNGEILPYELPE

-533 NIGATQRRG
+533 NSGATQRRG
-542 VEAMASFTGNILEWT
+542 VEAMVSLIGNILEWS
-557 NAFTFADYTF
+557 NSASFANFTFKENTAIT
-567 STNSEDASL
+567 EL
-576 SGNKIPGI
+576 SGKRIPGI
-584 PSHHFNSQIQLK
+584 PSHHFNSQIQIK

-613 MANNNNSVRIA
+613 MANNNNSVKVA
-624 PYRLLNV
+624 PYNVLNL
-631 SGVKQLPLKNGAL
+631 SGAKQLPLKNGAL

-678 HFYIGIELS
+678 HLYMGIELS

>member
-1 MASKTHFLF
+1 MISKLRLAFA
-10 LLFFVFSVSNIIYS
+10 LFFAFSVSNITFS
-24 QDRSEKVKDTTAL
+24 QDRSEKVIDTTAL

-48 TNLLEAPTAASFVNA
+48 TNLLDAPTASSFVNA
-63 KKIHETTPQL
+63 KKIHETSPQL

-109 FGIRGVFLNIDD
+109 FGIRGVYLNIDG
-121 IPETTPDGQGQL
+121 IPETTPDGQGQI

-138 SILSNIEIL
+138 SILSNIEVL

-163 LMHTLEDLG
+163 LMSTQENLG
-172 PNKLKFRAMGGA
+172 ANTLKFRAMVGA
-184 FGLASSQLTV
+184 FGLATSQLTF

-203 LWHFNQSVSQ
+203 LWHFNHSVSE
-213 GYRTLS
+213 GYRALS
-219 GFKQSQLNTT
+219 GFKQSQLNGT
-229 FTYKL
+229 FSYQL
-234 AKNQSIKGQFNY
+234 AKNHSLKGQFNY

-257 LNLEQVKSNRKN
+257 LSLDQVTNGRRMP
-269 AREANILYQTT
+269 REANVVYQTT
-280 EKINHLKVGLSHEY
+280 EKINHLKFGLSHQY
-294 GLKLAETSASNKKS
+294 TPNKRGFSA
-308 LNINSYTFFAQR
+308 LNNAFEMNSYAFFAQR
-320 NFQGLL
+320 DFQGLL

-336 KRSYYGLGTKAI
+336 KRNYYGFGSKAI
-348 FKGLKNEQ
+348 FKGENKQQLV
-356 FIVGIG
+356 VGIG

-394 HGFITGKFPFQKW
+394 HGFVTGKIPFQKW
-407 DVSAALRGDL
+407 VLSAALRTDL
-417 IHIAIDASQ
+417 IHINMDKNQ
-426 KRNFSALS
+426 KRNFNALS
-434 PTAALGRKLG
+434 PSAALGRKIG
-444 GFQYVSLSY
+444 ANQYISFSY
-453 AQSFETPTLSEMS
+453 AQSFETPTLSELS
-466 NSPDGSLGFNESLNP
+466 NAPDGNLGFNETLDP
-481 VKSHNIELTYRG
+481 VKSNNIELTYRG
-493 KHFINNGYKINW
+493 KQFIKNSYKLNW
-505 EVSGFL
+505 EISGFI
-511 SDSDGEILPFELPE
+511 SESNGEILPYELPE

-533 NIGATQRRG
+533 NSGATQRRG
-542 VEAMASFTGNILEWT
+542 VEAMVSLIGNILEWS
-557 NAFTFADYTF
+557 NSASFANFTFKENTAIT
-567 STNSEDASL
+567 EL
-576 SGNKIPGI
+576 SGKRIPGI
-584 PSHHFNSQIQLK
+584 PSHHFNSQIQIK
-596 LPAQGQIRLEYQ
+596 LPAQGQIRLDYQ

-613 MANNNNSVRIA
+613 IANNNNSVKVA
-624 PYRLLNV
+624 PYNVLNL
-631 SGVKQLPLKNGAL
+631 SGAKQLPLKNGAL

-678 HFYIGIELS
+678 HLYMGIELS

>member
-1 MASKTHFLF
+1 MVSKLRLAFA
-10 LLFFVFSVSNIIYS
+10 LFFAFSVSNITYS
-24 QDRSEKVKDTTAL
+24 QDRSEKVIDTTAL

-48 TNLLEAPTAASFVNA
+48 TNLLDAPTASSFVNA
-63 KKIHETTPQL
+63 KKIHETSPQL

-109 FGIRGVFLNIDD
+109 FGIRGVYLNIDG
-121 IPETTPDGQGQL
+121 IPETTPDGQGQI

-138 SILSNIEIL
+138 SILSNIEVL

-163 LMHTLEDLG
+163 LMSTQEDLG
-172 PNKLKFRAMGGA
+172 ANTLKFRAMVGA
-184 FGLASSQLTV
+184 FGLATSQLTF

-203 LWHFNQSVSQ
+203 LWHLNHSVSE
-213 GYRTLS
+213 GYRALS
-219 GFKQSQLNTT
+219 GFKQSQLNGT
-229 FTYKL
+229 FTYQL
-234 AKNQSIKGQFNY
+234 AKNHSLKGQFNY

-257 LNLEQVKSNRKN
+257 LSLDQVTNERRM
-269 AREANILYQTT
+269 AREANVVYQTT
-280 EKINHLKVGLSHEY
+280 EKINHLKFGLSHQY
-294 GLKLAETSASNKKS
+294 TPNKRGFSA
-308 LNINSYTFFAQR
+308 LNNAFEMNSYAFFAQR
-320 NFQGLL
+320 DFQGLL

-336 KRSYYGLGTKAI
+336 KRNYYGFGSKAI
-348 FKGLKNEQ
+348 FKGENKQQLV
-356 FIVGIG
+356 VGIG

-380 GALVAQQNEVFSNS
+380 GALVAQQNEVFSNI
-394 HGFITGKFPFQKW
+394 HGFVTGKIPFQKW
-407 DVSAALRGDL
+407 VLSAALRTDL
-417 IHIAIDASQ
+417 IHINMDKNQ
-426 KRNFSALS
+426 KRNFTALS
-434 PTAALGRKLG
+434 PSAALGRKIG
-444 GFQYVSLSY
+444 ANQYISFSY
-453 AQSFETPTLSEMS
+453 AQSFETPTLSELS
-466 NSPDGSLGFNESLNP
+466 NAPDGNLGFNETLDP
-481 VKSHNIELTYRG
+481 VKSNNIELTYRG
-493 KHFINNGYKINW
+493 KQFIKNSYKLNW
-505 EVSGFL
+505 EISGFI
-511 SDSDGEILPFELPE
+511 SESNGEILPYELPE

-533 NIGATQRRG
+533 NSGATQRRG
-542 VEAMASFTGNILEWT
+542 VEAMVSLIGNILEWS
-557 NAFTFADYTF
+557 NSASFANFTFKENTAIT
-567 STNSEDASL
+567 EL
-576 SGNKIPGI
+576 SGKRIPGI
-584 PSHHFNSQIQLK
+584 PSHHFNSQIQIK

-613 MANNNNSVRIA
+613 MANNNNSVKVA
-624 PYRLLNV
+624 PYNLLNL

-664 NAFGGRFYEAAPTR
+664 NAFGGRFYETAPTR
-678 HFYIGIELS
+678 HLYMGVELS

>member
-1 MASKTHFLF
+1 MVSKSRLLSV
-10 LLFFVFSVSNIIYS
+10 LLFAFSFNSIIYS
-24 QDRSEKVKDTTAL
+24 QDSSEKVKDTTVL
-37 NEVVLTASLIT
+37 NEVVLTASVIT
-48 TNLLEAPTAASFVNA
+48 TNLLEAPTASSFVNA

-109 FGIRGVFLNIDD
+109 FGIRGVYLNIDG
-121 IPETTPDGQGQL
+121 IPETTPDGQGQI

-138 SILSNIEIL
+138 SILSNIEVL

-163 LMHTLEDLG
+163 LMSPQEDLG
-172 PNKLKFRAMGGA
+172 ANTLKFRAMGGA
-184 FGLASSQLTV
+184 FGLATSQLTF

-203 LWHFNQSVSQ
+203 LWHFNHSISE
-213 GYRTLS
+213 GYRALS
-219 GFKQSQLNTT
+219 GFKQSQLNGT
-229 FTYKL
+229 FTYQL
-234 AKNQSIKGQFNY
+234 AKNQSLKGQFNY

-257 LNLEQVKSNRKN
+257 LSLDQVTSGRRM
-269 AREANILYQTT
+269 AREANVLYQTT
-280 EKINHLKVGLSHEY
+280 EKINHLKFGLSHQY
-294 GLKLAETSASNKKS
+294 TPNKRGFSTLKSAFEM
-308 LNINSYTFFAQR
+308 NSYAFFAQR
-320 NFQGLL
+320 DFQGLL

-336 KRSYYGLGTKAI
+336 KRNYYGLGSKAL
-348 FKGLKNEQ
+348 FKGENKQQLV
-356 FIVGIG
+356 VGVG

-369 RSRFQNEKGVV
+369 RSRFQNEKGAV
-380 GALVAQQNEVFSNS
+380 GALVAQQNEVYSNS
-394 HGFITGKFPFQKW
+394 HGFITGKIPYQKW
-407 DVSAALRGDL
+407 VLSAALRTDL
-417 IHIAIDASQ
+417 IHIKMDTNQ
-426 KRNFSALS
+426 KRNFTALS
-434 PTAALGRKLG
+434 PSAALGRKIG
-444 GFQYVSLSY
+444 ANQYISFSY
-453 AQSFETPTLSEMS
+453 AQSFETPTLSELS
-466 NSPDGSLGFNESLNP
+466 NAPDGSLGFNETLDP
-481 VKSHNIELTYRG
+481 VKSNNIELTYRG
-493 KHFINNGYKINW
+493 KQFINNSYKLNW
-505 EVSGFL
+505 EISGFI
-511 SDSDGEILPFELPE
+511 SDSNGEILPYELPE

-533 NIGATQRRG
+533 NSGATQRRG
-542 VEAMASFTGNILEWT
+542 VEAMVSLIGNILEWS
-557 NAFTFADYTF
+557 NSASFANYTF
-567 STNSEDASL
+567 KENTEIAAL

-613 MANNNNSVRIA
+613 MANNNNSVRVA
-624 PYRLLNV
+624 PYSLLNL
-631 SGVKQLPLKNGAL
+631 SGVKQLPLKNGGL

-678 HFYIGIELS
+678 HLYMGIELS

>member
-1 MASKTHFLF
+1 MISKLRLAFA
-10 LLFFVFSVSNIIYS
+10 LFFAFSVSNITFS
-24 QDRSEKVKDTTAL
+24 QDRSEKVIDTTAL

-48 TNLLEAPTAASFVNA
+48 TNLLDAPTASSFVNA
-63 KKIHETTPQL
+63 KKIHETSPQL

-109 FGIRGVFLNIDD
+109 FGIRGVYLNIDG
-121 IPETTPDGQGQL
+121 IPETTPDGQGQI

-138 SILSNIEIL
+138 SILSNIEVL

-163 LMHTLEDLG
+163 LMSTQEDLG
-172 PNKLKFRAMGGA
+172 ANTLKFRAMVGA
-184 FGLASSQLTV
+184 FGLATSQLTF

-203 LWHFNQSVSQ
+203 LWHFNHSVSE
-213 GYRTLS
+213 GYRALS
-219 GFKQSQLNTT
+219 GFKQSQLNGT
-229 FTYKL
+229 FSYQL
-234 AKNQSIKGQFNY
+234 AKNHSLKGQFNY

-257 LNLEQVKSNRKN
+257 LSLDQVTNGRRMP
-269 AREANILYQTT
+269 REANVVYQTT
-280 EKINHLKVGLSHEY
+280 EKINHLKFGLSHQY
-294 GLKLAETSASNKKS
+294 TPNKRGFSA
-308 LNINSYTFFAQR
+308 LNNAFEMNSYAFFAQR
-320 NFQGLL
+320 DFQGLL

-336 KRSYYGLGTKAI
+336 KRNYYGFGSKAI
-348 FKGLKNEQ
+348 FKGENKQQLV
-356 FIVGIG
+356 VGIG

-394 HGFITGKFPFQKW
+394 HGFVTGKIPFQKW
-407 DVSAALRGDL
+407 VLSAALRTDL
-417 IHIAIDASQ
+417 IHINMDKNQ
-426 KRNFSALS
+426 KRNFNALS
-434 PTAALGRKLG
+434 PSAALGRKIG
-444 GFQYVSLSY
+444 ANQYISFSY
-453 AQSFETPTLSEMS
+453 AQSFETPTLSELS
-466 NSPDGSLGFNESLNP
+466 NAPDGNLGFNETLDP
-481 VKSHNIELTYRG
+481 IKSNNIELTYRG
-493 KHFINNGYKINW
+493 KQFIKNSYKLNW
-505 EVSGFL
+505 EISGFI
-511 SDSDGEILPFELPE
+511 SESNGEILPYELPE

-533 NIGATQRRG
+533 NSGATQRRG
-542 VEAMASFTGNILEWT
+542 VEAMVSLIGNILEWS
-557 NAFTFADYTF
+557 NSASFANFTFKENTAIT
-567 STNSEDASL
+567 EL
-576 SGNKIPGI
+576 SGKRIPGI
-584 PSHHFNSQIQLK
+584 PSHHFNSQIQIK
-596 LPAQGQIRLEYQ
+596 LPAQGQIRLDYQ

-613 MANNNNSVRIA
+613 IANNNNSVKVA
-624 PYRLLNV
+624 PYNVLNL
-631 SGVKQLPLKNGAL
+631 SGAKQLPLKNGAL

-678 HFYIGIELS
+678 HLYMGIELS

>member
-1 MASKTHFLF
+1 MVSKLRLAFA
-10 LLFFVFSVSNIIYS
+10 LFFAFSVSNITYS
-24 QDRSEKVKDTTAL
+24 QDRSEKVIDTTAL

-48 TNLLEAPTAASFVNA
+48 TNLLDAPTASSFVNA
-63 KKIHETTPQL
+63 KKIHETSPQL

-109 FGIRGVFLNIDD
+109 FGIRGVYLNIDG
-121 IPETTPDGQGQL
+121 IPETTPDGQGQI

-138 SILSNIEIL
+138 SILSNIEVL

-163 LMHTLEDLG
+163 LMSTQEDLG
-172 PNKLKFRAMGGA
+172 ANTLKFRAMGGA
-184 FGLASSQLTV
+184 FGLATSQLTF

-203 LWHFNQSVSQ
+203 LWHFNHSISE
-213 GYRTLS
+213 GYRALS
-219 GFKQSQLNTT
+219 GFKQSQLNGT
-229 FTYKL
+229 FTYQL
-234 AKNQSIKGQFNY
+234 AKNHSLKGQFNY

-257 LNLEQVKSNRKN
+257 LSLDQVTNERRM
-269 AREANILYQTT
+269 AREANVVYQTT
-280 EKINHLKVGLSHEY
+280 EKINHLKFGLSHQY
-294 GLKLAETSASNKKS
+294 TPNKKGFS
-308 LNINSYTFFAQR
+308 TLKSAFEMNSYAFFAQR
-320 NFQGLL
+320 DFQGLL

-336 KRSYYGLGTKAI
+336 KRNYYGLGSKAI
-348 FKGLKNEQ
+348 FKGENKQQLV
-356 FIVGIG
+356 VGIG

-394 HGFITGKFPFQKW
+394 HGFITGKIPIQKW
-407 DVSAALRGDL
+407 VLSAALRTDL
-417 IHIAIDASQ
+417 IHIKMDTNQ
-426 KRNFSALS
+426 KRNFTALS
-434 PTAALGRKLG
+434 PSAALGRKIG
-444 GFQYVSLSY
+444 ANQYISFSY
-453 AQSFETPTLSEMS
+453 AQSFETPTLSELS
-466 NSPDGSLGFNESLNP
+466 NAPDGSLGFNETLDP
-481 VKSHNIELTYRG
+481 VKSNNIELTYRG
-493 KHFINNGYKINW
+493 KQFINNSYKLNW
-505 EVSGFL
+505 EISGFI
-511 SDSDGEILPFELPE
+511 SDSNGEILPYELPK

-533 NIGATQRRG
+533 NSGATQRRG
-542 VEAMASFTGNILEWT
+542 VEAMVSLIGNILEWS
-557 NAFTFADYTF
+557 NSASFANYTF
-567 STNSEDASL
+567 KENTEITAL
-576 SGNKIPGI
+576 SGKRIPGI
-584 PSHHFNSQIQLK
+584 PSHHFNSQIQIK

-613 MANNNNSVRIA
+613 MANNNNSVKVA
-624 PYRLLNV
+624 PYSVLNL

-664 NAFGGRFYEAAPTR
+664 NAFGGRFYETAPTR
-678 HFYIGIELS
+678 HLYMGIELS

>member
-1 MASKTHFLF
+1 MISKLRLAFA
-10 LLFFVFSVSNIIYS
+10 LFFSFSVSNITYS
-24 QDRSEKVKDTTAL
+24 QDRSEKVIDTTTL

-48 TNLLEAPTAASFVNA
+48 TNLLDAPTASNFVNA
-63 KKIHETTPQL
+63 KKIHETSPQL

-102 GFGARAA
+102 GFGSRAA
-109 FGIRGVFLNIDD
+109 FGIRGVYLNIDG
-121 IPETTPDGQGQL
+121 IPETTPDGQGQI

-138 SILSNIEIL
+138 SILSNIEVL

-163 LMHTLEDLG
+163 LMSTQEDLG
-172 PNKLKFRAMGGA
+172 ANTLKFRAMGGA
-184 FGLASSQLTV
+184 FGLATSQLTF

-203 LWHFNQSVSQ
+203 LWHFNHSVSE
-213 GYRTLS
+213 GYRALS
-219 GFKQSQLNTT
+219 GFKQSQLNGT
-229 FTYKL
+229 FTYQL
-234 AKNQSIKGQFNY
+234 AKNHSLKGQFNY

-257 LNLEQVKSNRKN
+257 LSLDQVTNGRRMP
-269 AREANILYQTT
+269 REANVVYQTT
-280 EKINHLKVGLSHEY
+280 EKINHLKFGLSHQY
-294 GLKLAETSASNKKS
+294 TPNKRGFSA
-308 LNINSYTFFAQR
+308 LNNAFEMNSYAFFAQR
-320 NFQGLL
+320 DFQGLL

-336 KRSYYGLGTKAI
+336 KRNYYGFGSKAI
-348 FKGLKNEQ
+348 FKGENKQQLV
-356 FIVGIG
+356 VGIG

-394 HGFITGKFPFQKW
+394 HGFVTGKIPFQKW
-407 DVSAALRGDL
+407 VLSAALRTDL
-417 IHIAIDASQ
+417 IHINMDKNQ
-426 KRNFSALS
+426 KRNFTALS
-434 PTAALGRKLG
+434 PSAALGRKIG
-444 GFQYVSLSY
+444 ANQYISFSY
-453 AQSFETPTLSEMS
+453 AQSFETPTLSELS
-466 NSPDGSLGFNESLNP
+466 NAPDGNLGFNETLDP
-481 VKSHNIELTYRG
+481 VKSNNIELTYRG
-493 KHFINNGYKINW
+493 KQFIKNSYKLNW
-505 EVSGFL
+505 EISGFI
-511 SDSDGEILPFELPE
+511 SESNGEILPYELPE

-533 NIGATQRRG
+533 NSGATQRRG
-542 VEAMASFTGNILEWT
+542 VEAMVSLIGNILEWS
-557 NAFTFADYTF
+557 NSASFANFTFKENTAIT
-567 STNSEDASL
+567 EL
-576 SGNKIPGI
+576 SGKRIPGI
-584 PSHHFNSQIQLK
+584 PSHHFNSQIQIK

-613 MANNNNSVRIA
+613 MANNNNSVKVA
-624 PYRLLNV
+624 PYNVLNL
-631 SGVKQLPLKNGAL
+631 SGAKQLPLKNGAL

-678 HFYIGIELS
+678 HLYMGIELS

>member
-1 MASKTHFLF
+1 MISKLRLAFA
-10 LLFFVFSVSNIIYS
+10 LFFAFSVSNITFS
-24 QDRSEKVKDTTAL
+24 QDRSEKVIDTTAL

-48 TNLLEAPTAASFVNA
+48 TNLLDAPTASSFVNA
-63 KKIHETTPQL
+63 KKIHETSPQL

-109 FGIRGVFLNIDD
+109 FGIRGVYLNIDG
-121 IPETTPDGQGQL
+121 IPETTPDGQGQI

-138 SILSNIEIL
+138 SILSNIEVL

-163 LMHTLEDLG
+163 LMSTQEDLG
-172 PNKLKFRAMGGA
+172 ANTLKFRAMVGA
-184 FGLASSQLTV
+184 FGLATSQLTF

-203 LWHFNQSVSQ
+203 LWHFNHSVSE
-213 GYRTLS
+213 GYRALS
-219 GFKQSQLNTT
+219 GFKQSQLNGT
-229 FTYKL
+229 FSYQL
-234 AKNQSIKGQFNY
+234 AKNHSLKGQFNY

-257 LNLEQVKSNRKN
+257 LSLDQVTNGRRMP
-269 AREANILYQTT
+269 REANVVYQTT
-280 EKINHLKVGLSHEY
+280 EKINHLKFGLSHQY
-294 GLKLAETSASNKKS
+294 TPNKRGFSA
-308 LNINSYTFFAQR
+308 LNNAFEMNSYAFFAQR
-320 NFQGLL
+320 DFQGLL

-336 KRSYYGLGTKAI
+336 KRNYYGFGSKAI
-348 FKGLKNEQ
+348 FKGENKQQLV
-356 FIVGIG
+356 VGIG

-394 HGFITGKFPFQKW
+394 HGFVTGKIPFQKW
-407 DVSAALRGDL
+407 VLSAALRTDL
-417 IHIAIDASQ
+417 IHINMDKNQ
-426 KRNFSALS
+426 KRNFNALS
-434 PTAALGRKLG
+434 PSAALGRKIG
-444 GFQYVSLSY
+444 ANQYISFSY
-453 AQSFETPTLSEMS
+453 AQSFETPTLSELS
-466 NSPDGSLGFNESLNP
+466 NAPDGSLGFNETLDP
-481 VKSHNIELTYRG
+481 VKSNNIELTYRG
-493 KHFINNGYKINW
+493 KQFIKNSYKLNW
-505 EVSGFL
+505 EISGFI
-511 SDSDGEILPFELPE
+511 SESNGEILPYELPE

-533 NIGATQRRG
+533 NSGATQRRG
-542 VEAMASFTGNILEWT
+542 VEAMVSLIGNILEWS
-557 NAFTFADYTF
+557 NSASFANFTFKENTAIT
-567 STNSEDASL
+567 EL
-576 SGNKIPGI
+576 SGKRIPGI
-584 PSHHFNSQIQLK
+584 PSHHFNSQIQIK
-596 LPAQGQIRLEYQ
+596 LPAQGQIRLDYQ

-613 MANNNNSVRIA
+613 IANNNNSVKVA
-624 PYRLLNV
+624 PYNVLNL
-631 SGVKQLPLKNGAL
+631 SGAKQLPLKNGAL

-678 HFYIGIELS
+678 HLYMGIELS

>member
-1 MASKTHFLF
+1 MISKLRLAFA
-10 LLFFVFSVSNIIYS
+10 LFFAFSVSNITFS
-24 QDRSEKVKDTTAL
+24 QDRSEKVIDTTAL

-48 TNLLEAPTAASFVNA
+48 TNLLDAPTASSFVNA
-63 KKIHETTPQL
+63 KKIHETSPQL

-109 FGIRGVFLNIDD
+109 FGIRGVYLNIDG
-121 IPETTPDGQGQL
+121 IPETTPDGQGQI

-138 SILSNIEIL
+138 GILSNIEVL

-163 LMHTLEDLG
+163 LMSTQKDLG
-172 PNKLKFRAMGGA
+172 TNTLKFRAMGGA
-184 FGLASSQLTV
+184 FGLATSQLTF

-203 LWHFNQSVSQ
+203 LWHFNHSVSE
-213 GYRTLS
+213 GYRALS
-219 GFKQSQLNTT
+219 GFKQSQLNGT
-229 FTYKL
+229 FTYQL
-234 AKNQSIKGQFNY
+234 AKNHSLKGQFNY

-257 LNLEQVKSNRKN
+257 LSLDQVTNGRRM
-269 AREANILYQTT
+269 AREANVVYQTT
-280 EKINHLKVGLSHEY
+280 EKINHLKFGLSHQY
-294 GLKLAETSASNKKS
+294 TPNKRVYSTLNNALA
-308 LNINSYTFFAQR
+308 INSYAFFAQR
-320 NFQGLL
+320 DFQGLL

-336 KRSYYGLGTKAI
+336 KRNYYGLGSKAI
-348 FKGLKNEQ
+348 FKGENKQQLV
-356 FIVGIG
+356 VGIG
-362 HALQSDL
+362 HALQNDL

-380 GALVAQQNEVFSNS
+380 GALIAKQNEVFSNS
-394 HGFITGKFPFQKW
+394 HGFVTGKIPFQKW
-407 DVSAALRGDL
+407 VLSAALRTDL
-417 IHIAIDASQ
+417 IHINMDKNQ
-426 KRNFSALS
+426 KRNFTALS
-434 PTAALGRKLG
+434 PSAALGRKIG
-444 GFQYVSLSY
+444 ANQYISFSY
-453 AQSFETPTLSEMS
+453 AQSFETPTLSELS
-466 NSPDGSLGFNESLNP
+466 NAPDGNLGFNETLDP
-481 VKSHNIELTYRG
+481 VKSNNIELTYRG
-493 KHFINNGYKINW
+493 KQFIKNSYKLNW
-505 EVSGFL
+505 EISGFI
-511 SDSDGEILPFELPE
+511 SESNGEILPYELPE

-533 NIGATQRRG
+533 NSGATQRRG
-542 VEAMASFTGNILEWT
+542 VEAMVSLIGNILEWS
-557 NAFTFADYTF
+557 NSASFANYTF
-567 STNSEDASL
+567 KENTEITTL
-576 SGNKIPGI
+576 SGKRIPGI
-584 PSHHFNSQIQLK
+584 PSHHFNSQIQIK

-613 MANNNNSVRIA
+613 MANNNNSVKVA
-624 PYRLLNV
+624 PYSVLNL

-678 HFYIGIELS
+678 HLYMGIELS

>member
-1 MASKTHFLF
+1 MISKLRLAFA
-10 LLFFVFSVSNIIYS
+10 LFFAFSVSNITFS
-24 QDRSEKVKDTTAL
+24 QDRSEKVIDTTAL

-48 TNLLEAPTAASFVNA
+48 TNLLDAPTASSFVNA
-63 KKIHETTPQL
+63 KKIHETSPQL

-109 FGIRGVFLNIDD
+109 FGIRGVYLNIDG
-121 IPETTPDGQGQL
+121 IPETTPDGQGQI

-138 SILSNIEIL
+138 SILSNIEVL

-163 LMHTLEDLG
+163 LMSTQENLG
-172 PNKLKFRAMGGA
+172 ANTLKFRAMVGA
-184 FGLASSQLTV
+184 FGLATSQLTF

-203 LWHFNQSVSQ
+203 LWHFNHSVSE
-213 GYRTLS
+213 GYRALS
-219 GFKQSQLNTT
+219 GFKQSQLNGT
-229 FTYKL
+229 FSYQL
-234 AKNQSIKGQFNY
+234 AKNHSLKGQFNY

-257 LNLEQVKSNRKN
+257 LSLDQVTNGRRMP
-269 AREANILYQTT
+269 REANVVYQTT
-280 EKINHLKVGLSHEY
+280 EKINHLKFGLSHQY
-294 GLKLAETSASNKKS
+294 TPNKRGFSA
-308 LNINSYTFFAQR
+308 LNNAFEMNSYAFFAQR
-320 NFQGLL
+320 DFQGLL

-336 KRSYYGLGTKAI
+336 KRNYYGFGSKAI
-348 FKGLKNEQ
+348 FKGENKQQLV
-356 FIVGIG
+356 VGIG

-394 HGFITGKFPFQKW
+394 HGFVTGKIPFQKW
-407 DVSAALRGDL
+407 VLSAALRTDL
-417 IHIAIDASQ
+417 IHINMDKNQ
-426 KRNFSALS
+426 KRNFTALS
-434 PTAALGRKLG
+434 PSAALGRKIG
-444 GFQYVSLSY
+444 ANQYISFSY
-453 AQSFETPTLSEMS
+453 AQSFETPTLSELS
-466 NSPDGSLGFNESLNP
+466 NAPDGNLGFNETLDP
-481 VKSHNIELTYRG
+481 IKSNNIELTYRG
-493 KHFINNGYKINW
+493 KQFIKNSYKLNW
-505 EVSGFL
+505 EISGFI
-511 SDSDGEILPFELPE
+511 SESNGEILPYELPE

-533 NIGATQRRG
+533 NSGATQRRG
-542 VEAMASFTGNILEWT
+542 VEAMVSLIGNILEWR
-557 NAFTFADYTF
+557 NSASFANFTFKENTAIT
-567 STNSEDASL
+567 EL
-576 SGNKIPGI
+576 SGKRIPGI
-584 PSHHFNSQIQLK
+584 PSHHFNSQIQIK

-613 MANNNNSVRIA
+613 MANNNNSVKVA
-624 PYRLLNV
+624 PYSVLNL
-631 SGVKQLPLKNGAL
+631 SGAKQLPLKNGAL

-678 HFYIGIELS
+678 HLYMGIELS

>member
-1 MASKTHFLF
+1 MVSKSRLLSV
-10 LLFFVFSVSNIIYS
+10 LLFAFSISSIVYS
-24 QDRSEKVKDTTAL
+24 QDRNEKVKDTTVL
-37 NEVVLTASLIT
+37 NEVVLTASVIT

-109 FGIRGVFLNIDD
+109 FGIRGVFLNVDG

-133 DNIPI
+133 DNISI
-138 SILSNIEIL
+138 GILSNIEVL

-163 LMHTLEDLG
+163 LMSTLEDLG
-172 PNKLKFRAMGGA
+172 TNTLKFRAMGGA
-184 FGLASSQLTV
+184 FGLAASQLTV

-203 LWHFNQSVSQ
+203 LWHFNHSVSE
-213 GYRTLS
+213 GYRGLS
-219 GFKQSQLNTT
+219 GFKQSQLNAT
-229 FTYKL
+229 FTYQL
-234 AKNQSIKGQFNY
+234 AKNQSFKGQFNY

-257 LNLEQVKSNRKN
+257 LTLDQVTSGRRM
-269 AREANILYQTT
+269 AREANILYQTI
-280 EKINHLKVGLSHEY
+280 EKINHLKFGLSHQY
-294 GLKLAETSASNKKS
+294 TPNKKGFNT
-308 LNINSYTFFAQR
+308 LNKTFEMNSYAFFAQR

-336 KRSYYGLGTKAI
+336 KRNYYGLGSKAI
-348 FKGLKNEQ
+348 FKGENNEQ
-356 FIVGIG
+356 LVVGVG

-394 HGFITGKFPFQKW
+394 HGFITGKIPFQKW
-407 DVSAALRGDL
+407 EVSAALRADL
-417 IHIAIDASQ
+417 IHVEINTSQ
-426 KRNFSALS
+426 KRNFTALS
-434 PTAALGRKLG
+434 PKAALGRKIG
-444 GFQYVSLSY
+444 VNQYISFSF
-453 AQSFETPTLSEMS
+453 AQSFETPTLSELS
-466 NSPDGSLGFNESLNP
+466 NSPDGSLGFNETLDP
-481 VKSHNIELTYRG
+481 VKSNNIELTYRG
-493 KHFINNGYKINW
+493 KHFMKNSYKLNW
-505 EVSGFL
+505 EISGFI
-511 SDSDGEILPFELPE
+511 SDSNGEILPYELPE

-542 VEAMASFTGNILEWT
+542 VEAMVSFTGNILEWT

-567 STNSEDASL
+567 SANREDASL

-613 MANNNNSVRIA
+613 MANNNNSVRVA

-678 HFYIGIELS
+678 HLYMGIELS